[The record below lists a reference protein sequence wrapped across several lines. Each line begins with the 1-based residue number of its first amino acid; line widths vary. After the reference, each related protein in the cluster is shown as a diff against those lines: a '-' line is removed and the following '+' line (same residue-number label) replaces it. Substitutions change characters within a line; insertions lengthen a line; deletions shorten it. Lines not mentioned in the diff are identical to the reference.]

1 MNECCG
7 VVLASELNIII
18 SLNIRNK
25 VLSSS
30 DEEPAFFLDLSFA
43 QLVLIYLAISRAHF
57 VADLHDGARREC

>member
-7 VVLASELNIII
+7 VVLASELNLII

-30 DEEPAFFLDLSFA
+30 DEEPAFLDLSFA